1 MHAGWPQHSQLD
13 VDHARLLSGTEVGIS
28 AGAIRKDPPP
38 ALSPASPLHLSH
50 SHFIHCF
57 ISVCVSKLNSLD

>member
-28 AGAIRKDPPP
+28 AGAIRKDPRQPCPP
-38 ALSPASPLHLSH
+38 PPPFTSHTHISFIALFL
-50 SHFIHCF
+50 FV
-57 ISVCVSKLNSLD
+57 SVN